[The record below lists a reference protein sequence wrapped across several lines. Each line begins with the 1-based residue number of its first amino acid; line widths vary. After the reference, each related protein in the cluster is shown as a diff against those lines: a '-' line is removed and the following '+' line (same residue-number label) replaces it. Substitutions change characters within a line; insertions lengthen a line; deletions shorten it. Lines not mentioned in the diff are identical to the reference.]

1 MKYDVKR
8 ERENIVTNVE
18 IARYDQFLHLSHC
31 FQKSCPAKVLN
42 FVTKRERIKP
52 VEIVLCASFVSGL
65 YNIFLKKKNQ
75 SVPKYP
81 PSCPEISDMSRN

>member
-1 MKYDVKR
+1 MRLNSIEHAGKMKYDVKRDR

-42 FVTKRERIKP
+42 FVTMR
-52 VEIVLCASFVSGL
+52 
-65 YNIFLKKKNQ
+65 
-75 SVPKYP
+75 
-81 PSCPEISDMSRN
+81 

>member
-18 IARYDQFLHLSHC
+18 IAHYDQFLHLS
-31 FQKSCPAKVLN
+31 QKSCPAKMLN
-42 FVTKRERIKP
+42 FVTMRERIKL
-52 VEIVLCASFVSGL
+52 VEIVLCTSFVSGL
-65 YNIFLKKKNQ
+65 YNIFFLKKNQ